1 MPRQEPALDETY
13 PSLPSSHTTSRAS
26 SVHDS
31 GEDLHDERGD
41 YEMTEAGHEPIEGRR
56 ELSIYTHDSALPSD
70 LLDSQQAT
78 PTASTFQ
85 HSAAANNLPSLPAS
99 RSSSPTFLA
108 EENAP
113 GSCSTLRDAA
123 LGVIVG
129 GTAAYALHKVT
140 QSDEPSRK
148 DLSRKE
154 AEQFQQGLDH
164 MAPDSGAH
172 QSSKESHS
180 TTEELPREENDRIQG
195 ALDDGISPGAEAD
208 RSQDLDAAYEEGFAP
223 RLTKKG
229 KKSKRKASQAE
240 QTEEQ
245 SVTSALEAAKNKD
258 TKPKPMSPEELR
270 QLQERDAQDAVESWF
285 EPDISS
291 KKDKKKKRETGI
303 VEEPSEELAVPP
315 AIIEPRQDP
324 MDDSEPKHV
333 RENNTLAQD
342 MPRDQVA
349 NIMAAAA
356 RGENGDEAEIT
367 KTTRQ
372 ANEAPIE
379 NLLLRRQSKSKG
391 KKGKKVRKNTLGDD
405 MPPRP
410 PPSTSKSVQFIDP
423 FSQRLGEGQ
432 SQSRQAEPASEE
444 DVNTIERQAIVA
456 SPRLELSPMA
466 TPLPFDDDLDL
477 IEEQPRNPIVEP
489 EDRKSNYVQESLLQ
503 EPSQLVPTEEDT
515 AALEQPIEESRDLP
529 SQLEQDEADD
539 FFSAPAGK
547 KEKKGKKSRESFPTD
562 TSTKNAIDE
571 ETLLP
576 ESTSG
581 VTADEP
587 LQAFMAEP
595 ALDVPQEESQAV
607 GDDRAGFSS
616 KKKGKMG
623 KKSKPRD
630 TANSDHVTNAE
641 EVTPFPDALP
651 AVDEQEQ
658 DRDIINEPAVDFLL
672 EENNVAEDAWG
683 GFSMKTNGKNGKK
696 ANQSFTED
704 PIAGTKGETEPSLLP
719 ATTPQMNTDQQSEKL
734 VEEPVLDAPQE
745 ESREGDDEPIELGE
759 SQPRQE
765 KDGTPGETALLAT
778 TTTSQDV
785 SDMLRQEEA
794 EASTD
799 RELDETFIDAEAHE
813 ELQEPLIEQRLENHD
828 RYHLPEVEPKTIVEP
843 SETRYSD
850 YVAQQANVEVRD
862 SIAAPMAATT
872 DTAQD
877 IQNML
882 RNDDPTPALLER
894 QDEPERVHISSAI
907 GEASVDNPFEAEN
920 DEPDWDAPKKKK
932 KGKKGKKS
940 NVFSFKEPE
949 STEPM
954 GTSTPPVERS
964 LEGEPEMPVMGQAPM
979 EKPIE
984 DEPDWAA
991 PKKTK
996 KGKKGRKSEVFSFE
1010 EQEKIEST
1018 GTSTPSIQIEPS
1030 AEREPTISAV
1040 EELPP
1045 DQPIEE
1051 EQLDLAA
1058 LKKTKKTMKGRKSEV
1073 FSIEEPDDKE
1083 PSGESIPPVEAF
1095 LLVKRELGIDTPS
1108 YREDSAI
1115 VPAAIEEASAD
1126 KPIEEAEPDWA
1137 APERMKGKK
1146 SKTSEVFS
1154 FDEPEGAKYTP
1165 PVESAPSVIPEPE
1178 IDTPRDQE
1186 YSAINTTTTQEPAT
1200 EPTMKVAEPDWD
1212 APIKKKGKK
1221 GKKSQVFSLDDLENS
1236 DFPII
1241 STPPL
1246 QAEPRMVEEPEIETS
1261 RDQGGSTFPSAQP
1274 EEPVAEQPVEEAEP
1288 DWIAPKKKEGKKGKK
1303 NQIFA
1308 FENSESQITA
1318 TPAVEVEPSAVE
1330 EPETET
1336 PRDQDE
1342 SAVRTAT
1349 SEKVPIE
1356 NLVEEPEPD
1365 WDVPKK
1371 KKGKT
1376 GKKNQAFS
1384 FDDLPNSESTPFATA
1399 TVEAEP
1405 LAAQEPV
1412 VDEADDFP
1420 SMKSNKDKK
1429 GKNSKK
1435 SEVFSFDEPENV
1447 KSVGASTPPVE
1458 VEPSIGGADEFSSK
1472 KSRKDKKSKKRGL
1485 SRTPGGF
1492 DDANEDKDNQIPGV
1506 SQPEAVEAA
1515 EATQY
1520 VEPIE
1525 AVESTDPV
1533 EEQVIS
1539 DKARELGPSTE
1550 EDFLPPKSKKDK
1562 KKSKKSKALLWDEE
1576 GTATPEV
1583 EPVPESR
1590 SAGEAA
1596 LDQSLPLDD
1605 AALEQPEGIF
1615 EVRPKSKKD
1624 RKKFKKSKP
1633 FSLDE
1638 DVVHQAEQEASREPD
1653 APIKP
1658 TSIEEPKDI
1667 ESRFP
1672 AEPIMPESDGK
1683 ALIEEYHESELAQP
1697 TSAESSKDISSTPL
1711 LSGQEPIAPED
1722 LQIRQA
1728 KDSKA
1733 RIDPTVDT
1741 EEYTPLSLKKS
1752 KKDKK
1757 KGEKANASSWEEPG
1771 AQEQSREVSDGPAN
1785 KEGPNAPTVVSMPQ
1799 DSGDW
1804 SPQDQRTEV
1813 TEPTEVVE
1821 PGEKP
1826 FETQSDEGSM
1836 PGFKPSAEMVGLDPL
1851 LLVDRDDDLAPLKK
1865 SKKDKKKRKAAQ
1877 KAQDDYDTAD
1887 SSMTSG
1893 QEATRD
1899 FLDGDR
1905 ELSSDARNE
1914 AFSSP
1919 EKDSSTPVV
1928 EVEMLDEKEQRE
1940 YDRQYS
1946 KELDRQ
1952 HLEDPQA
1959 SESNLPASVVDEEIC
1974 LQQEQ
1979 PEYCEHYAE
1988 ADIPKLDTLT
1998 TPATDSATPAIRVEM
2013 LDPQEQ
2019 REYDNEYAKELERQL
2034 SPLQDAEQADSPP
2047 QADEAREPSA
2057 QQPSIDMVITQ
2068 PIMERPYEDIH
2079 RPLAQPPGLEDITE
2093 ESRYQ
2098 SGSVQG
2104 SSADREDDFSPVKIT
2119 KRSKK
2124 GKKGKKQQQPVV
2136 WEDETATPP
2145 MYQETAQVVDTPTE
2159 TTDLPGSWETG
2170 IPNRPIDLE
2179 EHIEHEPVEMTP
2191 SAERGPSTTH
2201 DDADDYFGIQPSRV
2215 AEKDVGMQRP
2225 SDLDRSMSTEQP
2237 RAQSPRWEQHPGQ
2250 VEHIYHDEPRTEDA
2264 SESIEPSLT
2273 DLPVPSRVESI
2284 PTEELVD
2291 DNFSYAPPKKSK
2303 KGKKSKRRVF
2313 EDEPSSANPPSAEHA
2328 QQSSNP
2334 QISTDDLERQR
2345 FASREPS
2352 LQRPPHDYD
2361 DQTLE
2366 VEERARSES
2375 RSRSTE
2381 GLAAAA
2387 GLGLGAVSAEGISK
2401 RDSKKEGKKGKK
2413 SEKSTKGVA
2422 FEEEPREP
2430 EASLDREKAMTGYQE
2445 QDSRRDRH
2453 RTPPLYPPAHPSRD
2467 SILDEPDIR
2476 TACQPTDNA
2485 TYRDSAIL
2493 VSDSPA
2499 ISDDAPTHRFVRDSG
2514 YPDTETSPIVDIEPQ
2529 HHYMQAQRHSGD
2541 LDDGEFEENI
2551 IDQYHQEPLTRT
2563 PGPSISNYETSQDP
2577 ENLHDG
2583 ETEQE
2588 VIDEYDKDPPRTDH
2602 GRSDPDDVLKVSVEA
2617 DPSYDVSISRPTETR
2632 RHSRR
2637 RSGAAYDSDDSAD
2650 SGFDI
2655 RRRRRLQAK
2664 AEAPREP
2671 SPVSSTTKERTS
2683 ALFGSSPSAREERPD
2698 RPREDQSPSRKVGV
2712 HEAPTWSFGRAE
2724 SPRGHP
2730 RTISEINRSPFDEEK
2745 STEPSAYQK
2754 LTGGR
2759 EQPHPSLF
2767 GGPVSHDDETM
2778 SRSMSPPSSNIR
2790 GRHRLNTI
2798 SEDDQ
2803 KRLSLHKNDK
2813 RAKSDVGTPEAGVK
2827 ERRMRSPP
2835 ASGDASGR
2843 YLSTDDLISS
2853 QPWPTVDED
2862 KHSIDF
2868 ERSRSHG
2875 TDQPL
2880 SRRSNTPSLPS
2891 LPAKYGES
2899 DRKTSNASAQS
2910 DNSIHA
2916 IIRTQD
2922 QVRSA
2927 SGQSFRS
2934 SGTLT
2939 PPLRRVDR
2947 SASGDLRGASKL
2959 GDAKT
2964 RGQNSEA
2971 EPDIN
2976 IAIPSSS
2983 TYDPVTHKG
2992 KNRADM
2998 ADIYVSRHK
3007 SHADNTHIFDTNASL
3022 QEGYGNVREQS
3033 PMSPTRPPSM
3043 RKRQSMQLL
3052 DLETRLDQLVSE
3064 NRLLQSQKSTAERSL
3079 QDQARDHSQ
3088 QRHAYEEAMQE
3099 HKMFLSQ
3106 KDSELNEL
3114 KHILE
3119 EWQSKVTHLTEVNE
3133 ELSSRGLDEDHHQKY
3148 RELETEHADLREQH
3162 SQLSSGME
3170 TIVAHE
3176 VSVAL
3181 EEKNLELRQ
3190 LRNELDNAKQ
3200 QVRNLQ
3206 QRLLQSRASDDFV
3219 ERDDDYFDGQCQALC
3234 QHVQQWVL
3242 RFSKFS
3248 DMKACYRASEV
3259 RDEKV
3264 VDRMENALLDGTDF
3278 DEYLQDR
3285 VKRRDVFMSVVMT
3298 MIWEFVFTRYLFGM
3312 DREQRQKLKNLEK
3325 ALQEVGP
3332 MPAVH
3337 KWRATTLTLL
3347 MKRQSF
3353 ETQRETDTEAVVQE
3367 IYDTLSTFLPPPSHL
3382 INQIQ
3387 DSLRKVINEAVDL
3400 SIEMRTQRADYQMLP
3415 PLVPEYD
3422 TNGDLVGKVRFNA
3435 LTMNERSGTTSSNEA
3450 LEEQEAVVRTV
3461 LFPLVVRTEEDDEQ
3475 IVVCPAQVL
3484 TAQSNKG
3491 KKSVRVMS
3499 AQGAR
3504 SEASFGGTEEGG
3516 MI

>member
-1 MPRQEPALDETY
+1 MPRQEPTLDETY

-31 GEDLHDERGD
+31 GEDSHDERGD

-108 EENAP
+108 EENAR

-154 AEQFQQGLDH
+154 AEQFQQGFDH

-180 TTEELPREENDRIQG
+180 TTESLPREENDRIQG

-245 SVTSALEAAKNKD
+245 SVNAALEAAKNKD

-270 QLQERDAQDAVESWF
+270 QLQERDTQDAVESWF
-285 EPDISS
+285 EPEISS

-315 AIIEPRQDP
+315 AIIEPRQDT

-356 RGENGDEAEIT
+356 RGENGGEAEIT

-391 KKGKKVRKNTLGDD
+391 KKGKKVPKNTLGDD
-405 MPPRP
+405 MPPR

-432 SQSRQAEPASEE
+432 SQSCQAEPASEE
-444 DVNTIERQAIVA
+444 DVNTIERQAIVT

-489 EDRKSNYVQESLLQ
+489 EDRKSKYVQESLLQ
-503 EPSQLVPTEEDT
+503 EPSQLVPIEEDT
-515 AALEQPIEESRDLP
+515 AALEQPTEESRDLP

-607 GDDRAGFSS
+607 GDDWAGFSS

-623 KKSKPRD
+623 KKTKRRD
-630 TANSDHVTNAE
+630 TAKSDHVTDAE
-641 EVTPFPDALP
+641 EVTPFPEALP

-658 DRDIINEPAVDFLL
+658 DRDLINEPAVDFLL
-672 EENNVAEDAWG
+672 EETNVAEDAWG
-683 GFSMKTNGKNGKK
+683 GFSMKKKGKDGKK

-704 PIAGTKGETEPSLLP
+704 PIAGTEGKTEPSLLP
-719 ATTPQMNTDQQSEKL
+719 AMTPQMNTDQQTGKL
-734 VEEPVLDAPQE
+734 IEEPVLDAPQDK
-745 ESREGDDEPIELGE
+745 SREGDDEPIELGE
-759 SQPRQE
+759 SQPRQD
-765 KDGTPGETALLAT
+765 KDGTLGETALLAT

-785 SDMLRQEEA
+785 SDMLRQEEP

-799 RELDETFIDAEAHE
+799 RELDETIIDAEAHG
-813 ELQEPLIEQRLENHD
+813 ELQEPLVEQRLESHD
-828 RYHLPEVEPKTIVEP
+828 RHHLPEVEPKTIVEP

-850 YVAQQANVEVRD
+850 YVAQQAKVEMRD
-862 SIAAPMAATT
+862 SIAAPMAAAT

-882 RNDDPTPALLER
+882 RNDDPTPAFLER
-894 QDEPERVHISSAI
+894 QDEPVHVSFAI
-907 GEASVDNPFEAEN
+907 EEAPVDNPFEAEN
-920 DEPDWDAPKKKK
+920 DEPGWDAPK
-932 KGKKGKKS
+932 
-940 NVFSFKEPE
+940 
-949 STEPM
+949 
-954 GTSTPPVERS
+954 
-964 LEGEPEMPVMGQAPM
+964 
-979 EKPIE
+979 
-984 DEPDWAA
+984 
-991 PKKTK
+991 
-996 KGKKGRKSEVFSFE
+996 
-1010 EQEKIEST
+1010 
-1018 GTSTPSIQIEPS
+1018 
-1030 AEREPTISAV
+1030 
-1040 EELPP
+1040 
-1045 DQPIEE
+1045 
-1051 EQLDLAA
+1051 
-1058 LKKTKKTMKGRKSEV
+1058 
-1073 FSIEEPDDKE
+1073 
-1083 PSGESIPPVEAF
+1083 
-1095 LLVKRELGIDTPS
+1095 
-1108 YREDSAI
+1108 
-1115 VPAAIEEASAD
+1115 
-1126 KPIEEAEPDWA
+1126 
-1137 APERMKGKK
+1137 
-1146 SKTSEVFS
+1146 
-1154 FDEPEGAKYTP
+1154 
-1165 PVESAPSVIPEPE
+1165 
-1178 IDTPRDQE
+1178 
-1186 YSAINTTTTQEPAT
+1186 
-1200 EPTMKVAEPDWD
+1200 
-1212 APIKKKGKK
+1212 KKKGKK

-1261 RDQGGSTFPSAQP
+1261 RDQGGSAFPSAQP

-1365 WDVPKK
+1365 LDVPKK
-1371 KKGKT
+1371 KKGKK

-1741 EEYTPLSLKKS
+1741 EEYTPFSLKKS

-1785 KEGPNAPTVVSMPQ
+1785 KEGPNAPTIVSMPQ

-1959 SESNLPASVVDEEIC
+1959 SESNLPASVVDEEIY

-2068 PIMERPYEDIH
+2068 PIMQRPYEDIH

-2104 SSADREDDFSPVKIT
+2104 SSADREDDFSPFKTT
-2119 KRSKK
+2119 KQSKK

-2145 MYQETAQVVDTPTE
+2145 KYQETAQVVDTPTE
-2159 TTDLPGSWETG
+2159 TTDLPGSWENGT
-2170 IPNRPIDLE
+2170 PNRPIDLE
-2179 EHIEHEPVEMTP
+2179 EYIEHEPVAMTP
-2191 SAERGPSTTH
+2191 SAERGPSRTH
-2201 DDADDYFGIQPSRV
+2201 DDANDYFAIQPSRV

-2284 PTEELVD
+2284 PTEELFD

-2352 LQRPPHDYD
+2352 LQRPTHDYD

-2453 RTPPLYPPAHPSRD
+2453 RTPPLYPRAHPSRD

-2529 HHYMQAQRHSGD
+2529 HHDMHAQRDSGD

-2563 PGPSISNYETSQDP
+2563 HGPSISNYVTSQDP

-2655 RRRRRLQAK
+2655 RRRQRLQAK

-2745 STEPSAYQK
+2745 STEPSAFEK

-2803 KRLSLHKNDK
+2803 KRHSLHEKDK

-2827 ERRMRSPP
+2827 ERHMRSPP
-2835 ASGDASGR
+2835 ASGDASGC

-2868 ERSRSHG
+2868 ERSRSRG

-2880 SRRSNTPSLPS
+2880 SRRSKTPSLPS
-2891 LPAKYGES
+2891 LPAKYCES

-2916 IIRTQD
+2916 IIRTPD

-3106 KDSELNEL
+3106 KDSELHEL

-3219 ERDDDYFDGQCQALC
+3219 EQDDDYFDGQCQALC

-3325 ALQEVGP
+3325 TLQEVGP

-3353 ETQRETDTEAVVQE
+3353 EIQRETDTEAVVQE
-3367 IYDTLSTFLPPPSHL
+3367 IYDTLSSFLPPPSHL

-3387 DSLRKVINEAVDL
+3387 DSLRKVINAAVDL

-3450 LEEQEAVVRTV
+3450 LEEQEAVVRMV

-3499 AQGAR
+3499 AQGGR